1 MMTFLQIYKKTTNLT
16 YNKSDNMRKYEY
28 DVEVVFSVPINVT
41 VKANDK
47 YEAMDI
53 AEDMAY
59 DIFKKEFSEGKIVF
73 SDFDYEAQT
82 PWTIQKL

>member
-1 MMTFLQIYKKTTNLT
+1 
-16 YNKSDNMRKYEY
+16 MRKYEY

-82 PWTIQKL
+82 P

>member
-1 MMTFLQIYKKTTNLT
+1 
-16 YNKSDNMRKYEY
+16 MRKSEY
-28 DVEVVFSVPINVT
+28 DVEIVFSVPINVT

-59 DIFKKEFSEGKIVF
+59 
-73 SDFDYEAQT
+73 
-82 PWTIQKL
+82 